1 MYNRWTGQR
10 LSTAN
15 GEDRLI
21 LTQVIV
27 GREGEAR

>member
-1 MYNRWTGQR
+1 MYNFWTGQR

-21 LTQVIV
+21 LTQVSI
-27 GREGEAR
+27 GREGGAR